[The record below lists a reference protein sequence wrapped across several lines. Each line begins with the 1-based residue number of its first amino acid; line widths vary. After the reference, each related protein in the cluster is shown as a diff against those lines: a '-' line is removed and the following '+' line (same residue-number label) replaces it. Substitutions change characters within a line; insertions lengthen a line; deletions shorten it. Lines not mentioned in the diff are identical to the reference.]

1 MTEQRIT
8 LTHPLSRLMMSTTI
22 ANMAGQV
29 YSILLPLLVLE
40 VTSSP
45 IAVTATIAAE
55 RASMVLQPFVGPI
68 LDRANWKGILLLAD
82 IVRFACFLLLSALA
96 ASGHLSMLFL
106 IALSFVIGF
115 AAIFYQGA
123 QFTAIPFIVTARQLH
138 FANSLESALYQL
150 SIVIG
155 PSIGGVVLL
164 FFHMQS
170 SLIVMSTL
178 AFFAVWLI
186 FLLPYQQKPASAK
199 PFSLSVYTQELKEGF
214 AFIYCKK
221 EIWFTNLILLIS
233 NFGIQFLIVLLVIY
247 VNKLTHDPLLIGIV
261 LSAGGIGA
269 VSGTVLGFYADRVG
283 TYRQILFT
291 AKLIGGLSIIFIS
304 LTDNIWLIALL
315 NLIGTS
321 SAGAINPIIKTIRQ
335 QYTPQ
340 HLLGR
345 VQASSRFITFTLLP
359 VASICGGLLSEWIG
373 MESTIML
380 GGGIATISVL
390 FIWKLPRDL

>member
-8 LTHPLSRLMMSTTI
+8 LTHPLSRLMMSTTT

-40 VTSSP
+40 VTSSAF
-45 IAVTATIAAE
+45 AVTATIAAE
-55 RASMVLQPFVGPI
+55 RASMVLQPLVGPI
-68 LDRANWKGILLLAD
+68 LDRSNWKRILLLAD
-82 IVRFACFLLLSALA
+82 VARFVCFLILSALA
-96 ASGHLSMLFL
+96 ASGHLSIPLL
-106 IALSFVIGF
+106 LVLSFIIGF

-123 QFTAIPFIVTARQLH
+123 QFTAIPFIVSTRQLH

-164 FFHMQS
+164 FFHMQF
-170 SLIVMSTL
+170 SLIIMSTL
-178 AFFAVWLI
+178 AFFALWLI
-186 FLLPYQQKPASAK
+186 LLLPYQKNSVRAK
-199 PFSLSVYTQELKEGF
+199 PISLAVYTQELKEGF
-214 AFIYCKK
+214 AFIYYKK

-233 NFGIQFLIVLLVIY
+233 NFGIQFLIVLLVLF
-247 VNKLTHDPLLIGIV
+247 VDKLTHDPLLIGIV
-261 LSAGGIGA
+261 LSSGGIGA
-269 VSGTVLGFYADRVG
+269 VLGTVLGFYADRVG
-283 TYRQILFT
+283 TYRQILFA
-291 AKLIGGLSIIFIS
+291 AKVIGGLSIIFIS
-304 LTDNIWLIALL
+304 LTDSIWLVALL
-315 NLIGTS
+315 NLIGTA

-359 VASICGGLLSEWIG
+359 AASICGGLLSEWIG
-373 MESTIML
+373 TESTIML
-380 GGGIATISVL
+380 GGCIATTSVI
-390 FIWKLPRDL
+390 FVWKLPRKL